1 MKFNLMSFNEISKNI
16 SSQIVFK
23 PLLDRTA
30 HRQIYCTK
38 TMHRISKPFKLL
50 TSIDP
55 SFLFSC
61 HLKAVQLCMALAI
74 LSTNKPFYGQ
84 KSKMLRTA

>member
-1 MKFNLMSFNEISKNI
+1 MSFIEISKNI
-16 SSQIVFK
+16 SLQMIFK

-30 HRQIYCTK
+30 HRQIYCIK
-38 TMHRISKPFKLL
+38 TNFFERIRISKPFKLL

-61 HLKAVQLCMALAI
+61 HLKVVELCRALAI
-74 LSTNKPFYGQ
+74 LSTNKHIYGQ
-84 KSKMLRTA
+84 KSKAHRTV